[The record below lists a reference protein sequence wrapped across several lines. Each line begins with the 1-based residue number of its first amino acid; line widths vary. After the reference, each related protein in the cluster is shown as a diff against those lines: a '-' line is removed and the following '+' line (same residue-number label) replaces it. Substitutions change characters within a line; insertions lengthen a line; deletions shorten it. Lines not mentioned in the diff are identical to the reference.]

1 MKCPKCNFDNPEGAF
16 YCSKCATQLK
26 PSEEFPLSPTK
37 TMQVPIRIL
46 ARGTLFAGRY
56 EVLEELGRGG
66 MGRVY
71 RVLDKEIKEEV
82 ALKLLNPEIASDEKT
97 IERFRNELKYARR
110 ITHRN
115 VCRMHDI
122 NRETDTYFITMEYVP
137 GEDLK
142 TVIRRTGRLP
152 EDEAMP
158 IAAQVCEG
166 LTEAHRLGVVHRDLK
181 PQNIMIDRDGNV
193 RIMDFGIAR
202 SLAAKGVTEA
212 GMIIGTPDY
221 MSPEQVEGMEADAR
235 SDIYALGATL
245 YEMVTGRVPFEG
257 DTALIIAMKHKVE
270 VPLSPKEINQQ
281 LSEELS
287 TVILKCLEKDKEK
300 RYQTAEELLAE
311 LRCLE
316 EGLPTAAGALKPKI
330 PAFLIEGAEEVRLK
344 RPVFVAREQELG
356 KLAQKLEAALSGK
369 GQVVFLIGEAG
380 SGKTALVQEFAQRVQ
395 ETYPELIV
403 ASGKCNAHAGIGDPY
418 LPFIEILSLLTG
430 DVEAKWTAGV
440 ISREHALRLWNL
452 LPLSVKALLDNGQDL
467 LNIFVPG
474 ASLVSRSEAFS
485 SRMTYWLASLNKL
498 VGRKSSL
505 PADLMLQQSNLFEQ
519 YTRVLQDL
527 AKEKPLLLVLDDL
540 QWVDPGSASLL
551 FHLGRRIQGSRIL
564 IMGAF
569 RPAEVALG
577 RGEERHPLEPVLHEF
592 KRDFGEIEIEVGKA
606 EGREFVDAFINAEP
620 NRLGHK
626 FRETLYSQTKG
637 HPLFTV
643 ELLRNME
650 ERGAL
655 VRDKDGRWMEG
666 PALNWNALPARVDA
680 VIEERVQRLNEK
692 LREILT
698 IASVEGEEFTAEVI
712 ARIQKEEVRE
722 LIRLLSRELDKRH
735 HLVSAKGIRQL
746 EKQRLSS
753 YLFQHILF
761 QRYLYNS
768 LDKVERAELHEEVG
782 NILEALYGEQ
792 AEEIA
797 VQLARHFLE
806 AGIVSKAIEYLH
818 KAGNKAVRLSAGE
831 EAIAHYKKALEL
843 LKELPETP
851 ERDQQE
857 LALQLALA
865 VPLQSTKGF
874 GAPEL
879 GQAVVRARELC
890 QQIGDTPQRFTALI
904 QLATYYGTTAQY
916 RTALKLREQI
926 TQIAEQSKD
935 PMLEAISY
943 YIHVWSLLNV
953 GELVQAV
960 EHVKHMM
967 AGYDPEKHG
976 FMAYLFGYD
985 LGVFNLGFGSWAQ
998 WILGYPDQALR
1009 QLNEAV
1015 NIARKLGHP
1024 HSLAFVLLT
1033 ACELNWFL
1041 GDFPQINKDT
1051 EELVPFCEKNGFI
1064 YIGAHGYF
1072 YRGERAVLEGKVKEG
1087 ITQMRQSLAIME
1099 GTGTMTCFSRLW
1111 ARVAEACR
1119 KAGALE
1125 EGLSAVGQALEVVQ
1139 KYDERY
1145 MEAELYRLKGE
1156 LLRMRGEPENE
1167 VEKYLRQAI
1176 ELSRRQQAKSWELRA
1191 VMSLSRLKQKQGR
1204 KEEARRMLTEIYSW
1218 FTEGFE
1224 FPDLKDAKALLF
1236 QQSL

>member
-1 MKCPKCNFDNPEGAF
+1 MK
-16 YCSKCATQLK
+16 CSKCLFQNPADSRICASCGFDLSI
-26 PSEEFPLSPTK
+26 SEKMPFSATK
-37 TMQVPIRIL
+37 TFQVSLREL
-46 ARGTLFAGRY
+46 AQGTLYAGRY
-56 EVLEELGRGG
+56 EVIEELGRGG
-66 MGRVY
+66 MGKVY
-71 RVLDKEIKEEV
+71 KVLDKEIQEEV
-82 ALKLLNPEIASDEKT
+82 ALKLLNPEIAADEKT

-122 NRETDTYFITMEYVP
+122 NKEKETYFITMEYVP

-152 EDEAMP
+152 EDEAVP
-158 IAAQVCEG
+158 IAGQVCEG
-166 LTEAHRLGVVHRDLK
+166 LMEAHRLGVVHRDLK
-181 PQNIMIDRDGNV
+181 PQNIMIDKDGNV

-257 DTALIIAMKHKVE
+257 DTALIIAMKHKAE
-270 VPLSPKEINQQ
+270 IPLSPKEINPQ
-281 LSEELS
+281 LSEELT
-287 TVILKCLEKDKEK
+287 TVILKCLEKDREK

-316 EGLPTAAGALKPKI
+316 DGLPTAAGALKPKI
-330 PAFLIEGAEEVRLK
+330 PAFLVESAEEVPVK

-356 KLAQKLEAALSGK
+356 KLDQKLAATLSGK
-369 GQVVFLIGEAG
+369 GQVVFLLGEAG
-380 SGKTALVQEFAQRVQ
+380 SGKTALVQEFARLVQ

-430 DVEAKWTAGV
+430 DVESKWTAGV

-452 LPLSVKALLDNGQDL
+452 LPLSVKALLDDGQDL
-467 LNIFVPG
+467 INLFVPG
-474 ASLVSRSEAFS
+474 AVLASRSEAFS
-485 SRMTYWLASLNKL
+485 SRMTYWLASLKKL
-498 VGRKSSL
+498 VDRKSSL
-505 PADLMLQQSNLFEQ
+505 PADVMLQQSNLLEQ

-551 FHLGRRIQGSRIL
+551 FHLGRRIQGNRIL
-564 IMGAF
+564 IIGAF

-577 RGEERHPLEPVLHEF
+577 RGEERHPLESILHEL
-592 KRDFGEIEIEVGKA
+592 KRDFGEIEIEVGKTEA
-606 EGREFVDAFINAEP
+606 RRFVDDFIDTEP
-620 NRLGHK
+620 NRLGPK

-643 ELLRNME
+643 ELLRDME

-655 VRDKDGRWMEG
+655 IKDKKGKWMEG
-666 PALNWNALPARVDA
+666 PDFDWNTLPARVDA

-698 IASVEGEEFTAEVI
+698 IASVEGEEFTAEVV

-722 LIRLLSRELDKRH
+722 MIKLLSRELDKRH

-768 LDKVERAELHEEVG
+768 LDQVEKTQLHEEVG

-806 AGIVSKAIEYLH
+806 AGIMSKAIEYLH

-843 LKELPETP
+843 LGKFTETP
-851 ERDQQE
+851 QRDQQE
-857 LALQLALA
+857 MALQLALA
-865 VPLQSTKGF
+865 VPLMSTKGL

-879 GQAVVRARELC
+879 GQAVVRARELSDRV
-890 QQIGDTPQRFTALI
+890 GDPLQRFYALV
-904 QLATYYGTTAQY
+904 QLDSYYISTAQY
-916 RTALKLREQI
+916 REGLKLLEQL
-926 TQIAEQSKD
+926 TQIAEQLKD
-935 PMLEAISY
+935 PMLEAISHY
-943 YIHVWSLLNV
+943 SDGPALLNV
-953 GELVQAV
+953 GELVQSV
-960 EHVKHMM
+960 EHVKHWR
-967 AGYDPEKHG
+967 ASYDPEKFG

-985 LGVFNLGFGSWAQ
+985 VGVFNLGIGSWAL
-998 WILGYPDQALR
+998 WIIGYPDQALR
-1009 QLNEAV
+1009 QLDEAV
-1015 NIARKLGHP
+1015 AIARNLGHP
-1024 HSLAFVLLT
+1024 HSLAFALLT

-1041 GDFPQINKDT
+1041 ANFPRIDKDT
-1051 EELVPFCEKNGFI
+1051 EELIPFCEKNGFI
-1064 YIGAHGYF
+1064 YIAAHGYF

-1087 ITQMRQSLAIME
+1087 IAQMRQGLTIME
-1099 GTGTMTCFSRLW
+1099 ATGTLTCFSRLR
-1111 ARVAEACR
+1111 ARIADACR

-1125 EGLSAVGQALEVVQ
+1125 EGLSAVDWAFEAVQ

-1156 LLRMRGEPENE
+1156 LLRMRGEPDNE
-1167 VEKYLRQAI
+1167 VEKYFCKAI
-1176 ELSRRQQAKSWELRA
+1176 ELSRQWLAKSWELRA
-1191 VMSLSRLKQKQGR
+1191 VMSLSRLRQRQGKR
-1204 KEEARRMLTEIYSW
+1204 EEARKILEEVYSW
-1218 FTEGFE
+1218 FTEGFTT
-1224 FPDLKDAKALLF
+1224 PDLIEAKALLEDL
-1236 QQSL
+1236 S

>member
-1 MKCPKCNFDNPEGAF
+1 MK
-16 YCSKCATQLK
+16 CSKCLFENPSDSRFCGSCGFDLSVSEKTPFSATRTFQVSLK
-26 PSEEFPLSPTK
+26 E
-37 TMQVPIRIL
+37 L
-46 ARGTLFAGRY
+46 AQGTLYAGRY
-56 EVLEELGRGG
+56 EVIEELGRGG
-66 MGRVY
+66 MGKVY
-71 RVLDKEIKEEV
+71 KVLDKEIQEEV
-82 ALKLLNPEIASDEKT
+82 ALKLLNPEIAADEKT

-122 NRETDTYFITMEYVP
+122 NREKETYFITMEYVP

-142 TVIRRTGRLP
+142 TVIKRTGRLP
-152 EDEAMP
+152 EDEAIP
-158 IAAQVCEG
+158 IAGQVCEG
-166 LTEAHRLGVVHRDLK
+166 LMEAHRLGVVHRDLK
-181 PQNIMIDRDGNV
+181 PQNIMIDRDKNV

-202 SLAAKGVTEA
+202 SMAAKGVTEA

-257 DTALIIAMKHKVE
+257 DTALIIAMKHKAE
-270 VPLSPKEINQQ
+270 IPLSPKEINPQ
-281 LSEELS
+281 LSEELT
-287 TVILKCLEKDKEK
+287 TVILKCLEKDREK

-316 EGLPTAAGALKPKI
+316 EGLPTAAGAIKPKI
-330 PAFLIEGAEEVRLK
+330 PAFLIEGAEEVPVK

-356 KLAQKLEAALSGK
+356 KLDQKLAAALSGK
-369 GQVVFLIGEAG
+369 GQIVFLLGEAG
-380 SGKTALVQEFAQRVQ
+380 SGKTALVQEFARRIQ

-430 DVEAKWTAGV
+430 DVESKWTAGV

-452 LPLSVKALLDNGQDL
+452 LPLSVKALLDNGEDL
-467 LNIFVPG
+467 INIFVPG
-474 ASLVSRSEAFS
+474 AALASRSEAFS
-485 SRMTYWLASLNKL
+485 SRMTYWLAGLKKL
-498 VGRKSSL
+498 VERKSSL
-505 PADLMLQQSNLFEQ
+505 PADVMLQQSNLLEQ

-551 FHLGRRIQGSRIL
+551 FHLGRRIQGNRIL
-564 IMGAF
+564 ILGAF

-577 RGEERHPLEPVLHEF
+577 RGEERHPIEPILHEL
-592 KRDFGEIEIEVGKA
+592 KRDYGEIEIEVGKTEA
-606 EGREFVDAFINAEP
+606 RRFVDDYIDTEP
-620 NRLGHK
+620 NRLGPQ
-626 FRETLYSQTKG
+626 FRDTLFGQTKG

-643 ELLRNME
+643 ELLRDME

-655 VRDKDGRWMEG
+655 IRDKDGRWREG
-666 PALNWNALPARVDA
+666 PDLDWNTLPARVDA

-698 IASVEGEEFTAEVI
+698 IASVEGEEFTAEVV

-722 LIRLLSRELDKRH
+722 LIKLLSRELDKRH

-768 LDKVERAELHEEVG
+768 LDQVERAQLHEEVG

-806 AGIVSKAIEYLH
+806 AGIMPKAMDYFH
-818 KAGNKAVRLSAGE
+818 KAGNRAVRLSAGE

-843 LKELPETP
+843 LKKLPETP
-851 ERDQQE
+851 QRDQQE

-865 VPLQSTKGF
+865 VPLMSTKGF

-879 GQAVVRARELC
+879 GQTIVRARELSDRS
-890 QQIGDTPQRFTALI
+890 GDPLQRFYALF
-904 QLATYYGTTAQY
+904 QLGTYYMSTAQY
-916 RTALKLREQI
+916 GTCLKITEQVA
-926 TQIAEQSKD
+926 QIAEQSKD
-935 PMLEAISY
+935 PMLERMSHYSDAWALFS
-943 YIHVWSLLNV
+943 V
-953 GELVQAV
+953 GEIVQSM
-960 EHVKHMM
+960 EHIKYMK
-967 AGYDPEKHG
+967 ASYDPEKYG

-985 LGVFNLGFGSWAQ
+985 LGVFNLGLGSWVQ
-998 WILGYPDQALR
+998 WILGFPDQALR
-1009 QLNEAV
+1009 QLDEAV
-1015 NIARKLGHP
+1015 SIARKLGHP
-1024 HSLAFVLLT
+1024 HSLAFVLMV
-1033 ACELNWFL
+1033 ACFLNWLL
-1041 GDFPQINKDT
+1041 GNFSRIDEVT
-1051 EELVPFCEKNGFI
+1051 EEIIPFCEKNGFI
-1064 YIGAHGYF
+1064 YVAAHGY
-1072 YRGERAVLEGKVKEG
+1072 YHRGERAVLEGKAKEG
-1087 ITQMRQSLAIME
+1087 IAQMRQGLAIIE
-1099 GTGTMTCFSRLW
+1099 GTGTLTGFSGLR
-1111 ARVAEACR
+1111 AGIAEACR
-1119 KAGALE
+1119 KAGDLE
-1125 EGLSAVGQALEVVQ
+1125 EGLSAVDWALDAVQ
-1139 KYDERY
+1139 EHDERY

-1156 LLRMRGEPENE
+1156 LLRMRGEPEKE
-1167 VEKYLRQAI
+1167 VEKYFWQAI

-1191 VMSLSRLKQKQGR
+1191 VMSLSRLRQRQGKR
-1204 KEEARRMLTEIYSW
+1204 EEARKILGEVYSW
-1218 FTEGFE
+1218 FTEGFTT
-1224 FPDLKDAKALLF
+1224 PDLIEAKALLEEL
-1236 QQSL
+1236 S

>member
-1 MKCPKCNFDNPEGAF
+1 MK
-16 YCSKCATQLK
+16 CSKCLFENPTDSRFCGSCGFDLSF
-26 PSEEFPLSPTK
+26 SEKTPFSATK
-37 TMQVPIRIL
+37 TFQLSLREL
-46 ARGTLFAGRY
+46 AQGTLYAGRY
-56 EVLEELGRGG
+56 EVIKELGRGG
-66 MGRVY
+66 MGKVY
-71 RVLDKEIKEEV
+71 KVLDKEIQEEV

-122 NRETDTYFITMEYVP
+122 NRDKDTYFITMEYVP

-142 TVIRRTGRLP
+142 TFIRRTGSLP
-152 EDEAMP
+152 EDEAVP

-181 PQNIMIDRDGNV
+181 PQNIMIDSDGNV

-257 DTALIIAMKHKVE
+257 DTALIIAMKHKAE
-270 VPLSPKEINQQ
+270 IPLSPKEINQQ

-287 TVILKCLEKDKEK
+287 TVILKCLEKDREK
-300 RYQTAEELLAE
+300 RYQTAEDLLAE

-316 EGLPTAAGALKPKI
+316 EGLPTAAAALKPKM
-330 PAFLIEGAEEVRLK
+330 PAFLSEGTEEVRLK
-344 RPVFVAREQELG
+344 RPAFVACGQELE
-356 KLAQKLEAALSGK
+356 KLGGSLEAALSNK
-369 GQVVFLIGEAG
+369 GRVIFVTGEAG
-380 SGKTALVQEFAQRVQ
+380 SGKTALVQEFARRVQ

-418 LPFIEILSLLTG
+418 QPFIEILRLLTG
-430 DVEAKWTAGV
+430 DVESKWTAGV
-440 ISREHALRLWNL
+440 ISKEHALRLWNMI
-452 LPLSVKALLDNGQDL
+452 PLSVKCLLDNGQDL
-467 LNIFVPG
+467 INIFVQG
-474 ASLVSRSEAFS
+474 AGLVSRSEAI
-485 SRMTYWLASLNKL
+485 SRGMTTWLAGLKKL
-498 VGRKSSL
+498 VDRKTSL
-505 PADLMLQQSNLFEQ
+505 PPDSTLQQSNLFEQ
-519 YTRVLQDL
+519 YTRVLQAL
-527 AKEKPLLLVLDDL
+527 AAEKPLLLILDDL

-551 FHLGRRIQGSRIL
+551 FHLGRGIEGSRIL

-577 RGEERHPLEPVLHEF
+577 RGEERHPLDPVLHEL
-592 KRDFGEIEIEVGKA
+592 KRDFGEIEIEVGKTEA
-606 EGREFVDAFINAEP
+606 RQFVDDYIDTEP
-620 NRLGHK
+620 NRLDHK
-626 FRETLYSQTKG
+626 FRETLYGQTKG

-643 ELLRNME
+643 ELLRDMQ

-655 VRDKDGRWMEG
+655 IKDKKGKWTEG
-666 PALNWNALPARVDA
+666 PDLDWNTLPARVDA

-698 IASVEGEEFTAEVI
+698 IASVEGEEFTAEVV

-722 LIRLLSRELDKRH
+722 LIKLLSRELDKRH

-746 EKQRLSS
+746 AKQRLSS

-768 LDKVERAELHEEVG
+768 LDQVERAELHEEVG

-797 VQLARHFLE
+797 AQLARHFLE
-806 AGIVSKAIEYLH
+806 AGIVPKAIEYLR
-818 KAGNKAVRLSAGE
+818 KAGDKAVRLSAGA
-831 EAIAHYKKALEL
+831 EAIVHYNKALEL

-851 ERDQQE
+851 QRDQLE

-865 VPLQSTKGF
+865 VPLMSTKGF

-890 QQIGDTPQRFTALI
+890 DRVGDMRQRFFALF
-904 QLATYYGTTAQY
+904 QLVNYYGTTGQY
-916 RTALKLREQI
+916 RTSLKF
-926 TQIAEQSKD
+926 AEQMSQIGEQSND
-935 PMLEAISY
+935 PMLEASCCY
-943 YIHVWSLLNV
+943 APTWPLLNI
-953 GELVQAV
+953 GELVQTV
-960 EHVKHMM
+960 EYGKRMM
-967 AGYDPEKHG
+967 DIYDQEKHG
-976 FMAYLFGYD
+976 FLAYLIGYD
-985 LGVFNLGFGSWAQ
+985 VAVFNQGFGSWAQ
-998 WILGYPDQALR
+998 WILGYPDQAIR
-1009 QLNEAV
+1009 QLNEAA

-1024 HSLAFVLLT
+1024 HTLAFVLLL

-1041 GDFPQINKDT
+1041 GDYPQINKDT

-1087 ITQMRQSLAIME
+1087 IAQMRQSLAIME
-1099 GTGTMTCFSRLW
+1099 ATGTLTCFSRLR
-1111 ARVAEACR
+1111 ARAADACR
-1119 KAGALE
+1119 KAGDLE
-1125 EGLSAVGQALEVVQ
+1125 EGLSAVDWALDAVQ

-1145 MEAELYRLKGE
+1145 VEAEIYRLKGE
-1156 LLRMRGEPENE
+1156 LLRMQGKPEDE
-1167 VEKYLRQAI
+1167 VEKYFGRAI
-1176 ELSRRQQAKSWELRA
+1176 EISRRRLAKSWELRA
-1191 VMSLSRLKQKQGR
+1191 TMSLSRLWQKQGKREDAR
-1204 KEEARRMLTEIYSW
+1204 KILEEVYSW
-1218 FTEGFE
+1218 FTEGFTT
-1224 FPDLKDAKALLF
+1224 PDLIEAKALLEDF
-1236 QQSL
+1236 S

>member
-1 MKCPKCNFDNPEGAF
+1 MKCSRCLFENPADSRFCGSCGFDMSSSEKTPF
-16 YCSKCATQLK
+16 SATRTLQV
-26 PSEEFPLSPTK
+26 SLSG
-37 TMQVPIRIL
+37 L
-46 ARGTLFAGRY
+46 AQGSLCAGRY
-56 EVLEELGRGG
+56 EVIEELGHGG
-66 MGRVY
+66 MGKVY
-71 RVLDKEIKEEV
+71 KVLDKEIQEEV

-97 IERFRNELKYARR
+97 IERFRNELKFARR

-122 NRETDTYFITMEYVP
+122 NREKDTYFITMEYVP

-142 TVIRRTGRLP
+142 TVIKRTGRLLEGDAVP
-152 EDEAMP
+152 V
-158 IAAQVCEG
+158 AAQVCEG

-257 DTALIIAMKHKVE
+257 DTALIIAMKHKAE
-270 VPLSPKEINQQ
+270 IPLSPKEINPQ
-281 LSEELS
+281 LSEELT
-287 TVILKCLEKDKEK
+287 TVILKCLEKDREK
-300 RYQTAEELLAE
+300 RYQTADELLAE
-311 LRCLE
+311 LKCLE
-316 EGLPTAAGALKPKI
+316 DGLPTSAGALKPKI
-330 PAFLIEGAEEVRLK
+330 PAFLIEGVEEAPAK
-344 RPVFVAREQELG
+344 RSVFVAREQELG

-369 GQVVFLIGEAG
+369 GQVVFLLGEAG
-380 SGKTALVQEFAQRVQ
+380 SGKTALVGEFARRVQ
-395 ETYPELIV
+395 ETYPEVII

-418 LPFIEILSLLTG
+418 QPFIEILSLLTG

-440 ISREHALRLWNL
+440 MSREHALRLWNL
-452 LPLSVKALLDNGQDL
+452 LPLSVKALLDEGQDL
-467 LNIFVPG
+467 INLFVPG
-474 ASLVSRSEAFS
+474 AALASRSEAFS
-485 SRMTYWLASLNKL
+485 SRMTYWLAGLKKL
-498 VGRKSSL
+498 VDRKSAL
-505 PADLMLQQSNLFEQ
+505 PADVMLQQSNLLEQ

-540 QWVDPGSASLL
+540 QWIDPGSASLL
-551 FHLGRRIQGSRIL
+551 FHLGRRIQGNRIL
-564 IMGAF
+564 ILGAF

-577 RGEERHPLEPVLHEF
+577 RGEERHPLEPILHEL
-592 KRDFGEIEIEVGKA
+592 KRDFGEIEIEVGKTEA
-606 EGREFVDAFINAEP
+606 RQFVDDYIDTEP
-620 NRLGHK
+620 NRLGPK

-643 ELLRNME
+643 ELLKDME

-666 PALNWNALPARVDA
+666 SALDWNMLPARVDA

-698 IASVEGEEFTAEVI
+698 IASVEGEEFTAEVV

-722 LIRLLSRELDKRH
+722 LIKLLSRELDKRH

-746 EKQRLSS
+746 EKQRLSL

-768 LDKVERAELHEEVG
+768 LDQVERAQLHEEVG

-792 AEEIA
+792 AGEIS

-806 AGIVSKAIEYLH
+806 AGIMPKAIEYLH
-818 KAGNKAVRLSAGE
+818 KAGNKAVRLSAGA

-843 LKELPETP
+843 LAKLPETLQ
-851 ERDQQE
+851 RDQQE

-865 VPLQSTKGF
+865 GPLMSTKGF

-879 GQAVVRARELC
+879 GQVVVRARELSDRL
-890 QQIGDTPQRFTALI
+890 GDPLQRFYAFV
-904 QLATYYGTTAQY
+904 QLATYYVSTAQY
-916 RTALKLREQI
+916 RESLKLLEQGY
-926 TQIAEQSKD
+926 QIAEQLKD
-935 PMLEAISY
+935 PIIDAIS
-943 YIHVWSLLNV
+943 HFSDGWALLNV
-953 GELVQAV
+953 GELVRSV
-960 EHVKHMM
+960 EHVKHWS
-967 AGYDPEKHG
+967 ASYDPEKFG

-985 LGVFNLGFGSWAQ
+985 VGVFNLGLGSWGQ
-998 WILGYPDQALR
+998 WIIGYPDQALR
-1009 QLNEAV
+1009 QLDDAV
-1015 NIARKLGHP
+1015 AIARKLGHP
-1024 HSLAFVLLT
+1024 HSLAFALLT

-1041 GDFPQINKDT
+1041 GNFPRIDKDT
-1051 EELVPFCEKNGFI
+1051 EELIPFCEKNGFI
-1064 YIGAHGYF
+1064 VVAAHGYF
-1072 YRGERAVLEGKVKEG
+1072 YRGEKAVLAGKIKEG
-1087 ITQMRQSLAIME
+1087 IAQMRRSLAIME
-1099 GTGTMTCFSRLW
+1099 ATGTLTCFSRLR
-1111 ARVAEACR
+1111 ARIADACR
-1119 KAGALE
+1119 KAGDPE
-1125 EGLSAVGQALEVVQ
+1125 EGLSAVDWAFEAVE

-1145 MEAELYRLKGE
+1145 MEAELNRLKGE

-1167 VEKYLRQAI
+1167 VEKYFRKAI
-1176 ELSRRQQAKSWELRA
+1176 ELSRLRLAKSWELRA
-1191 VMSLSRLKQKQGR
+1191 TMSLSRLWQKQGKR
-1204 KEEARRMLTEIYSW
+1204 EEARKILEEVYSW
-1218 FTEGFE
+1218 FTEGFTT
-1224 FPDLKDAKALLF
+1224 PDLVEAKTLLEDL
-1236 QQSL
+1236 S

>member
-1 MKCPKCNFDNPEGAF
+1 MKCLKCNFDNPEGAF

-26 PSEEFPLSPTK
+26 PSEEFPISPTK

-46 ARGTLFAGRY
+46 ARGILFAGRY

-142 TVIRRTGRLP
+142 TVIRRTGSLP
-152 EDEAMP
+152 EDEALP

-181 PQNIMIDRDGNV
+181 PQNIMIDGDGNV

-257 DTALIIAMKHKVE
+257 DTALIIAMKHKAE
-270 VPLSPKEINQQ
+270 IPLSPKEINPQ
-281 LSEELS
+281 LSEELT

-300 RYQTAEELLAE
+300 RYQKAEELLAE

-344 RPVFVAREQELG
+344 RPVFVACRQELE
-356 KLAQKLEAALSGK
+356 KLGGSLEAALSNK
-369 GQVVFLIGEAG
+369 GRVIFVIGEAG
-380 SGKTALVQEFAQRVQ
+380 SGKTALIQEFAQRVQ

-430 DVEAKWTAGV
+430 DVESKWTAGV

-452 LPLSVKALLDNGQDL
+452 LPLSVKALLDDGQDL
-467 LNIFVPG
+467 INLFVPG
-474 ASLVSRSEAFS
+474 AALASRSEAFS
-485 SRMTYWLASLNKL
+485 SRMTYWLTGLKKL
-498 VGRKSSL
+498 VERKSSL
-505 PADLMLQQSNLFEQ
+505 PADLMLQQSNLLEQ

-551 FHLGRRIQGSRIL
+551 FHLGRRIQGNRIL
-564 IMGAF
+564 ILGAF

-577 RGEERHPLEPVLHEF
+577 RGEERHPLEPVLHEL

-643 ELLRNME
+643 ELLRDMQ

-655 VRDKDGRWMEG
+655 IKDTKGKWTEG
-666 PALNWNALPARVDA
+666 PALDWNALPARVDA

-698 IASVEGEEFTAEVI
+698 IASVEGEEFTAEVV

-722 LIRLLSRELDKRH
+722 LIKLLSRELDKRH

-768 LDKVERAELHEEVG
+768 LDKVERAQLHEEVG

-806 AGIVSKAIEYLH
+806 AGIVSKAIDYFF

-843 LKELPETP
+843 LKKLPETP
-851 ERDQQE
+851 QCDQQE

-865 VPLQSTKGF
+865 VPLMSTKGF

-890 QQIGDTPQRFTALI
+890 DRAGDMLQRFFALF
-904 QLATYYGTTAQY
+904 QLVNYYGTTGQY
-916 RTALKLREQI
+916 RTSLKFAEQMS
-926 TQIAEQSKD
+926 QIAEQSKD
-935 PMLEAISY
+935 PMLEASCCY
-943 YIHVWSLLNV
+943 AHTWPLLNM
-953 GELVQAV
+953 GELVQTV
-960 EHVKHMM
+960 EYGKRMM
-967 AGYDPEKHG
+967 DVYNQEKQGFLAYLIGYDV
-976 FMAYLFGYD
+976 
-985 LGVFNLGFGSWAQ
+985 GVFNQGIGSWAQ

-1015 NIARKLGHP
+1015 NIARKLGHQ
-1024 HSLAFVLLT
+1024 HSLAFVLLL

-1041 GDFPQINKDT
+1041 GNFPQINKDT

-1087 ITQMRQSLAIME
+1087 IGQMRQSLAIME
-1099 GTGTMTCFSRLW
+1099 ATGTLTCFSRLR
-1111 ARVAEACR
+1111 ARIAEACR
-1119 KAGALE
+1119 KAGDLE
-1125 EGLSAVGQALEVVQ
+1125 EGLSAVDWALDAVQ

-1167 VEKYLRQAI
+1167 VEKYFRQAI
-1176 ELSRRQQAKSWELRA
+1176 ELSRRRLAKSWELRA
-1191 VMSLSRLKQKQGR
+1191 TMSLSRLKQKQGR

-1224 FPDLKDAKALLF
+1224 FPDLKEAKALLEEL
-1236 QQSL
+1236 Q